1 MGYRMLDDRRCFRGE
16 IAVGTMAGYNGEER
30 DVKPADV
37 ASYVDEFRKDGTQFA
52 YAVWTRGSML
62 YGAAERE
69 TVILVTVH
77 KPNASEAEMS
87 THCQELAAFLGD
99 ALHQE
104 RMYIDVIPMRTIV
117 TGRS

>member
-1 MGYRMLDDRRCFRGE
+1 MGYRQLDDRRCFRGE
-16 IAVGTMAGYNGEER
+16 IAVGTMAGYGGEDQ

-37 ASYVDEFRKDGTQFA
+37 ASLVDGFRKDGTGFA
-52 YAVWTRGSML
+52 YGVWTRGSML
-62 YGAAERE
+62 YGQTEQE

-77 KPNASEAEMS
+77 RPNASEAEMA
-87 THCQELAAFLGD
+87 THCQELAAFLGKM
-99 ALHQE
+99 LHQE